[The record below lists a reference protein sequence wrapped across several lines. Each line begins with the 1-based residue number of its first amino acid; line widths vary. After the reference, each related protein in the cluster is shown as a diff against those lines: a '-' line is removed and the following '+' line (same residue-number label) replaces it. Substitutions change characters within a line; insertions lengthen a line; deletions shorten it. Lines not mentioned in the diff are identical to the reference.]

1 MKVAFKTSTKPD
13 GKVHATDVTHEDGS
27 MIRPFHGNYLENYSN
42 SRKGKFGVEVY
53 DIMDSVTEQSE
64 METRIVEAFE
74 GVKSDI
80 GKQKAKVEKILSFY
94 EKTGGE
100 N

>member
-1 MKVAFKTSTKPD
+1 M
-13 GKVHATDVTHEDGS
+13 
-27 MIRPFHGNYLENYSN
+27 
-42 SRKGKFGVEVY
+42 EVY

-74 GVKSDI
+74 GVKSDVAN
-80 GKQKAKVEKILSFY
+80 QKAKVEKILSYY
-94 EKTGGE
+94 EDAAVGDE